1 MKRNIVFAPP
11 AWEDFQFF
19 RGNGR
24 KTCKRIMDMAREIQ
38 CTRLTG
44 RASPNPCGKNS
55 PASGPGALIQRI
67 ALFAASW
74 KQIWNCSK
82 CAVITASNPPLFSW
96 PVKTPR
102 RVLRVRGFSVSRGI
116 FRSSTGWMET
126 KKKRHPD
133 AERMYEKFND
143 RRKRLFYFFK
153 QARLVFSRFLVMED
167 RPFNRASV
175 LMSDGGA
182 P

>member
-38 CTRLTG
+38 CT
-44 RASPNPCGKNS
+44 PFDGKGKPEPLREKLS
-55 PASGPGALIQRI
+55 GFGPGALIQRI

-96 PVKTPR
+96 PVKAPR

-126 KKKRHPD
+126 KRSGI
-133 AERMYEKFND
+133 RMRNECMKI
-143 RRKRLFYFFK
+143 
-153 QARLVFSRFLVMED
+153 
-167 RPFNRASV
+167 
-175 LMSDGGA
+175 
-182 P
+182 